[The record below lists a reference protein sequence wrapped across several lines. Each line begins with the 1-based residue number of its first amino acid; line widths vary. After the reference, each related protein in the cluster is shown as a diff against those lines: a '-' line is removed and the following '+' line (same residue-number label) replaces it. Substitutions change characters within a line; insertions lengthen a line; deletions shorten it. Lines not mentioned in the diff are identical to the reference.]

1 MNAQTRISEKG
12 QVVVPKATR
21 DRLGWQPGT
30 DLDVI
35 ETGDGILLRRRSM
48 PNTLTVQAAV
58 ARLRTIH
65 RHEGSPVPLEQLNWS
80 PNVDDD
86 DL

>member
-1 MNAQTRISEKG
+1 MTLQTRISEKG

-35 ETGDGILLRRRSM
+35 ETGDGIMLRRRAM
-48 PNTLTVQAAV
+48 PNTLTVDAAV
-58 ARLRTIH
+58 ARLRSLY
-65 RHEGSPVPLEQLNWS
+65 RHEGAPVPLEQLNWS
-80 PNVDDD
+80 AAVDDA

>member
-1 MNAQTRISEKG
+1 MSAQTRISEKG

-35 ETGDGILLRRRSM
+35 ETGDGILLRRHSM

-65 RHEGSPVPLEQLNWS
+65 RHEGALVPLEELNWS
-80 PNVDDD
+80 PNVDEEP
-86 DL
+86 